1 MYIEVDSRAKRLL
14 DTHSAAVFAKRNIGL
29 EKESLRVA
37 ADGAISQQR
46 HPPSLGSPLCNKSI
60 TTDFSEALI
69 EMVTPPCKSAESVMA
84 YLTGLHQFIA
94 SRLPDQEHL
103 WNTSMPC
110 ILHGEQSIRIGQYGD
125 SHNGQMKQAYRR
137 GLGLRYGRRMQAIA
151 GVHFNFSFDESIWPV
166 WQELHGHQQK
176 ALFDMSQQDA
186 LRTEGY
192 FHMTRNLMRIGWIVP
207 YLFGASPAICQSFLG
222 DDDHPTLKTFN
233 GSTRYEPFGTSL
245 RLGNIGYQYRD
256 DKNLDLSV
264 CHSNFECYMRDII
277 AHVSEVHPP
286 YEKMG
291 ILDEVGR
298 YQQLTANRLQI
309 ENEYYSSVRPKQ
321 IADAGEMAI
330 LALKK
335 RGIRYLELRSVDVN
349 LQHDE
354 GVNLEQVAM
363 LEMLMMFAFLAD
375 SPPLEVEEM
384 RDNASNMTNVAHN
397 GRKPGLQLIHAGK
410 SVALDQWGLSIVDSL
425 QAIAEQLDS
434 ESGGNLYER
443 SLDQQRAKIQDSDK
457 TPSAIV
463 LAGIKERG
471 SFFDYALDQ
480 SVTSHDNLL
489 AATAESELASKLSF
503 EVTESIEQLKALEA
517 QCTGSFEDFLQD
529 YYAQLPGHTMTR
541 AVEA

>member
-1 MYIEVDSRAKRLL
+1 M
-14 DTHSAAVFAKRNIGL
+14 HSAAFFAKRNIGL

-37 ADGAISQQR
+37 ANGAISQER
-46 HPPSLGSPLCNKSI
+46 HPASLGSPLCNKSI
-60 TTDFSEALI
+60 TTDFSEALV
-69 EMVTPPCKSAESVMA
+69 EMVTPPCRSAESVME

-94 SRLPDQEHL
+94 AKLPEQEHL

-110 ILHGEQSIRIGQYGD
+110 ILQGEQSIRIGQYGD

-151 GVHFNFSFDESIWPV
+151 GVHFNFSFDEAIWPI
-166 WQELHGHQQK
+166 WQELHGYQHK
-176 ALFDMSQQDA
+176 SLFDMPQHDA

-192 FHMTRNLMRIGWIVP
+192 FHMTRNLMRIGWMVP

-222 DDDHPTLKTFN
+222 DEDHPTLKTFN

-256 DKNLDLSV
+256 DKDLDLSV
-264 CHSNFECYMRDII
+264 CHSNFECYMRDIV

-291 ILDEVGR
+291 IHDAAGR

-321 IADAGEMAI
+321 IADAGEMPI

-349 LQHDE
+349 SQHDA
-354 GVNLEQVAM
+354 GVSLEQVAM
-363 LEMLMMFAFLAD
+363 LEMLMMFAWLAD
-375 SPPLEVEEM
+375 SSPLEVDEM
-384 RDNASNMTNVAHN
+384 RDNASNMASVAHN
-397 GRKPGLQLIHAGK
+397 GRKPGLQLINAGK
-410 SVALDQWGLSIVDSL
+410 KIALDQWGLAIVDRL
-425 QAIAEQLDS
+425 QVIAEQLDAQ
-434 ESGGNLYER
+434 SGGDLYVR
-443 SLDQQRAKIQDSDK
+443 SLDQQRAKLLDSDK

-471 SFFDYALDQ
+471 SFFEYALDQ
-480 SVTSHDNLL
+480 SVSAHESLL
-489 AATAESELASKLSF
+489 ASTAQSELAAKLSD
-503 EVTESIEQLKALEA
+503 EVTQSIEDLKTLEA
-517 QCTGSFEDFLQD
+517 QCTGSFDAYLRK
-529 YYAQLPGHTMTR
+529 YYAQLPGHSM
-541 AVEA
+541 APPVPA

>member
-1 MYIEVDSRAKRLL
+1 ML
-14 DTHSAAVFAKRNIGL
+14 DKHSDAFFAKRNIGL

-37 ADGAISQQR
+37 ADGAISQLQ
-46 HPPSLGSPLCNKSI
+46 HPSSLGSPLCNKSI

-94 SRLPDQEHL
+94 ARLPDQEHL

-110 ILHGEQSIRIGQYGD
+110 ILQGEKSIRIGQYGE

-151 GVHFNFSFDESIWPV
+151 GVHFNFSFDETIWPI
-166 WQELHGHQQK
+166 WQTLHGHQQK
-176 ALFDMSQQDA
+176 PLFDMSQQAA

-192 FHMTRNLMRIGWIVP
+192 FHMTRNLMRIGWMVP

-222 DDDHPTLKTFN
+222 EDDHPTLKTFN

-277 AHVSEVHPP
+277 GHVSEVHPP

-291 ILDEVGR
+291 TLDELGR

-321 IADAGEMAI
+321 IADAGEMPI

-335 RGIRYLELRSVDVN
+335 RGIRYLELRSVDIN

-354 GVNLEQVAM
+354 GVNLEQIAM
-363 LEMLMMFAFLAD
+363 LELLMMFAWLAD
-375 SPPLEVEEM
+375 SPPLEINEM
-384 RDNASNMTNVAHN
+384 RENATNMTNVAHN
-397 GRKPGLQLIHAGK
+397 GRKPGLQLVKAGK
-410 SVALDQWGLSIVDSL
+410 QIALDQWGLSIVDRL
-425 QAIAEQLDS
+425 QIIAEQLDS
-434 ESGGNLYER
+434 ESSDDLYVRALE
-443 SLDQQRAKIQDSDK
+443 QQRAKLCDSDK
-457 TPSAIV
+457 TPSAIA
-463 LAGIKERG
+463 LAGIKESG
-471 SFFDYALDQ
+471 SFFDYALAQ
-480 SVTSHDNLL
+480 SVSSHERLLDTTSD
-489 AATAESELASKLSF
+489 TELTSKLNK
-503 EVTESIEQLKALEA
+503 EVTQSIQDLAALEA
-517 QCTGSFEDFLQD
+517 QCSGSFEDYLQN
-529 YYAQLPGHTMTR
+529 YYAQLPSHSMASQHG
-541 AVEA
+541 